1 MFCHTCFVILV
12 LGIASDTENVQSYL
26 HVFYCAHLITIDA
39 EIIFFNHTKCGTCT
53 ILAFEVV
60 SRNMVIFLGM

>member
-26 HVFYCAHLITIDA
+26 HVFYCAHFITIDA
-39 EIIFFNHTKCGTCT
+39 EIIFLFIT
-53 ILAFEVV
+53 ITSLCSLVV
-60 SRNMVIFLGM
+60 LYWAET